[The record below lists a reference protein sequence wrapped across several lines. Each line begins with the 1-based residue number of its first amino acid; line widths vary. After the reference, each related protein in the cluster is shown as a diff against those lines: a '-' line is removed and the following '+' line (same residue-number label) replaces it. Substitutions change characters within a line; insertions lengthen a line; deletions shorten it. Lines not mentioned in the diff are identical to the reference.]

1 MEELPA
7 LAGERRFLMAGD
19 STLVSCQNL
28 RAMIGARASF
38 TAPASRAC
46 AGAGV
51 LAGCDPG
58 AAAAVDY
65 LAQRDAGK
73 PAGERGSCR
82 LPEDTMVVTG
92 KKKTDPDL
100 GLRRVFVWPG
110 ARAGAAAAAPAQEAG
125 AGPRRPGA
133 SRTGTGRPALPRRQ
147 ARSRP
152 HRRDH
157 QAAPGGRLP
166 ESRRRH

>member
-1 MEELPA
+1 MVPAMEELPA

-110 ARAGAAAAAPAQEAG
+110 ARAGKHVAGRIAVITRQRRVGAYLKAAAGTDPA
-125 AGPRRPGA
+125 
-133 SRTGTGRPALPRRQ
+133 T
-147 ARSRP
+147 SRP
-152 HRRDH
+152 TLEWHF
-157 QAAPGGRLP
+157 
-166 ESRRRH
+166 